1 MHKERGD
8 IKTRTNFKGDMK
20 FIAHNHEDSDW
31 RPVIILEQ
39 NNSVYSSEIQEAKR
53 SETSL
58 TVIPPALRVPGFQRT
73 EWLALRY
80 CKNMDRCFFS

>member
-1 MHKERGD
+1 MHKVRGD

-39 NNSVYSSEIQEAKR
+39 NNSVYSSEIQ
-53 SETSL
+53 
-58 TVIPPALRVPGFQRT
+58 
-73 EWLALRY
+73 
-80 CKNMDRCFFS
+80 